1 MTGTDIITAIL
12 LAGIF
17 IAIVVYLLYWLYRL
31 SSKDVA
37 FVRTGFGGE
46 RVVINGGALVLPII
60 HTITPVGMRTLRLE
74 VKRAGERSLIT
85 KNRMRVEV
93 TAEFYTCASSPM
105 RHPCLLPRRRW
116 ASGPWIPSS

>member
-1 MTGTDIITAIL
+1 MSGTDIITAIL

-17 IAIVVYLLYWLYRL
+17 IAIIVYLLYWLYRL

-60 HTITPVGMRTLRLE
+60 HTITPVGMRTLRIE

-93 TAEFYTCASSPM
+93 MPSFTCA
-105 RHPCLLPRRRW
+105 
-116 ASGPWIPSS
+116 